1 MKIRVRP
8 VALLSIPGLLF
19 APAVTVQPPPVAAM
33 SSASSQMS
41 SAHPLSSLFTGL
53 PSRSGSSM
61 LDASSVPLAA
71 FGLLS
76 QIPILAVP
84 VLMLAALGRGFLGS
98 ALYEG
103 FGSSGRALSSGS
115 SDATPTFPDPNAPPA
130 DLRSVT
136 HLENDVYELVVWSH
150 AMQREVKNE
159 IILPGGPDNTTPR
172 PTFYLM
178 MGADGAAGGL
188 PWRVASNYQ
197 EFFQDKLVNVV
208 TPIGSVSSMQ
218 ADWYYPDD
226 ATGNNKWLTYMTKE
240 LPPLIDAYFHGTGR
254 DAVAGISMSGGP
266 AISIASQSPER
277 FKAAASYSGC
287 PATTGVL
294 GGVFASSAVRMNG
307 GDPIKMWGIPGDPAW
322 VAHSPVLHLD
332 ALHDIA
338 LFVSAAQGVPGAID
352 KTNTSSERL
361 GAPMVIE
368 GAAYT
373 CSLYFVEAA
382 RASGIDVDWYE
393 LVEGTHTWGLFEK
406 SMRES
411 WRTIGPALG
420 AQPYVRDVPLIAPEI
435 PAETSSQPLGGA
447 SGSVGN

>member
-1 MKIRVRP
+1 MNTLVRT
-8 VALLSIPGLLF
+8 VALLSVTSLLS
-19 APAVTVQPPPVAAM
+19 APVVAAQAPPASAA
-33 SSASSQMS
+33 SSTSSQMS
-41 SAHPLSSLFTGL
+41 SVNPLSSLFTGL
-53 PSRSGSSM
+53 PSRSGSSGF
-61 LDASSVPLAA
+61 DASSVPLAA

-76 QIPILAVP
+76 NIPILAVP
-84 VLMLAALGRGFLGS
+84 VLMIAALGRGFLGS

-115 SDATPTFPDPNAPPA
+115 SDPGPTFPDPDAPPA
-130 DLRSVT
+130 DFLSLT

-178 MGADGAAGGL
+178 MGADGAAGGWS
-188 PWRVASNYQ
+188 WRNSSNYQ

-226 ATGNNKWLTYMTKE
+226 ATGTNKWLTYMTKE
-240 LPPLIDAYFHGTGR
+240 LPPLIDAQFHGTGR

-266 AISIASQSPER
+266 AISIASQSPDR

-294 GGVFASSAVRMNG
+294 GGAYASSGVRMNG
-307 GDPIKMWGIPGDPAW
+307 GDPIKMWGVPGDPAW

-332 ALHDIA
+332 SLRGIA

-352 KTNTSSERL
+352 QTKTSSERL
-361 GAPMVIE
+361 GPPMAIE
-368 GAAYT
+368 GASYT
-373 CSLYFVEAA
+373 CSLYFADAA
-382 RASGIDVDWYE
+382 RAHGLDVDWYE

-406 SMRES
+406 LMRES
-411 WRTIGPALG
+411 WRTIGPAL
-420 AQPYVRDVPLIAPEI
+420 AVEPYVREVPLITPEH
-435 PAETSSQPLGGA
+435 PAETSSQPLDGA
-447 SGSVGN
+447 SGSIGS